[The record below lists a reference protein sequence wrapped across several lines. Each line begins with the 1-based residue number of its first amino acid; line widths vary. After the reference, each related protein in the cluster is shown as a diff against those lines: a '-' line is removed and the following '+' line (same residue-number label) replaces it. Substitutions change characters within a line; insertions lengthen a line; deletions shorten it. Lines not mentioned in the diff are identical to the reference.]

1 MGWYGERVVPRITSF
16 ALAEK
21 RTGETRD
28 RVCAGLTGQVLEI
41 GFGSGINAAHYP
53 AAVTEVLAVEPS
65 DVAWG
70 IAAPRVA
77 ASGSVVR
84 RVGLDGQSL
93 PLPDASA
100 DSALSTWTLC
110 TIPDAG
116 RALAEVRR
124 VLKPGGTLRF
134 VEHGRSPHAGVRRWQ
149 ERLDPIQKRM
159 AGGCHLSRPI
169 DELVTGAGFTI
180 DALSTYYAPKEPKP
194 FAWFYEGVARK
205 A

>member
-1 MGWYGERVVPRITSF
+1 VGWYADHVVPRIAGF
-16 ALAEK
+16 ALADK
-21 RTGETRD
+21 RTGEVRE
-28 RVCAGLTGQVLEI
+28 RVCTGLSGEVLEV
-41 GFGSGINAAHYP
+41 GFGSGLNAKYYP
-53 AAVTEVLAVEPS
+53 AEVEEVLAVEPS
-65 DVAWG
+65 DVSWRMAE
-70 IAAPRVA
+70 PRVA
-77 ASGSVVR
+77 AAPTRVR

-124 VLKPGGTLRF
+124 VLKPGGALHF
-134 VEHGRSPHAGVRRWQ
+134 VEHGRSPDEGVRRWQ
-149 ERLDPIQKRM
+149 ERLDPIQKRL

-169 DELVTGAGFTI
+169 ADLLTAAGFTI
-180 DALSTYYAPKEPKP
+180 ESLDTYYVPKEPKP
-194 FAWFYEGVARK
+194 FAWFYEGVAR